1 MTDQTTESNNPLDSY
16 AEPKP
21 SFLQTNKFLI
31 LAGIVLLCG
40 GTILGYSVG
49 HRQGLSV
56 VGYDADA
63 QELIEVVQKQKD
75 TLASL
80 NKSYNMAVQERDIA
94 VSNTNDLTTAL
105 NQTKDDLS
113 IAQSQSQIYREVLR
127 QRGGLSLTIQNLSVK
142 PLPENA
148 YEYQLDL
155 AQVSPNNSRAVGSIE
170 IRLIRGSEVLVV
182 PMEDSNFNFMDFERL
197 TGRWT
202 MPKGFVPQYIE
213 IHVNGSVPEVRRF
226 SWLRGEEVQN
236 SPAFVSEVPQAEAR
250 TQ

>member
-16 AEPKP
+16 SEPKTP
-21 SFLQTNKFLI
+21 FLQSNKFLI

-56 VGYDADA
+56 VGYDVDA
-63 QELIEVVQKQKD
+63 QELVGIVQKQKD
-75 TLASL
+75 NLSNL

-94 VSNTNDLTTAL
+94 VSNTNDLTAVLKKTR
-105 NQTKDDLS
+105 DDLS
-113 IAQSQSQIYREVLR
+113 IAQSQSKIYRDVLR
-127 QRGGLSLTIQNLSVK
+127 QRGGLSLSIQNLSVK

-155 AQVSPNNSRAVGSIE
+155 AQVSPNNSRAVGSVE
-170 IRLIRGSEVLVV
+170 IRLIRGTEVLTV
-182 PMEDSNFNFMDFERL
+182 PMEDSQFNFMDFERL

-202 MPKGFVPQYIE
+202 MPKDFVPQYIE
-213 IHVNGSVPEVRRF
+213 IHLNGAVSEVKRF
-226 SWLRGEEVQN
+226 SWLRGEEVKN
-236 SPAFVSEVPQAEAR
+236 SSAFVSEVPQAEAR
-250 TQ
+250 AE

>member
-16 AEPKP
+16 TEPKS
-21 SFLQTNKFLI
+21 SFLQSNKFL
-31 LAGIVLLCG
+31 LFAGIVLLCG
-40 GTILGYSVG
+40 GAILGYSVG

-63 QELIEVVQKQKD
+63 QELLEVLQKQKD
-75 TLASL
+75 NLATL
-80 NKSYNMAVQERDIA
+80 NKSYNMAIQERDLA
-94 VSNTNDLTTAL
+94 VTNTNALTNTL

-113 IAQSQSQIYREVLR
+113 IAQSQSQIYRDVLR
-127 QRGGLSLTIQNLSVK
+127 QRGGLSLTVQNLSVK

-148 YEYQLDL
+148 YEYQLDI
-155 AQVSPNNSRAVGSIE
+155 AQVSPSNSRASGTVE
-170 IRLIRGSEVLVV
+170 IRLIRGSEVLAV
-182 PMEDSNFNFMDFERL
+182 PMEDSTFNFADFERL

-213 IHVNGSVPEVRRF
+213 VHLNGPVTEVKRF

-236 SPAFVSEVPQAEAR
+236 SSAFVSEVPQAQAR
-250 TQ
+250 SE